1 MKATNFFL
9 PTSIQIP
16 TFDVGNT
23 AHNVIPEFAKSYNK
37 YSFQ

>member
-1 MKATNFFL
+1 MKVTNFL

-23 AHNVIPEFAKSYNK
+23 AHNVIPEFASYNK